1 MTLYAQWMK
10 QDLLLDE
17 EARSSAIVKQPSGQ
31 DLIPYE
37 EVQRH
42 AMKDECWVIINVSDY
57 TGPSVWV

>member
-1 MTLYAQWMK
+1 MK

-17 EARSSAIVKQPSGQ
+17 DARSSAIVKQPSGQ